1 MKNAKLFRL
10 KIRQDFLLPGG
21 IYMDNSS
28 IKTFQGISNFL
39 TFLLKVS
46 ARYTPKQF

>member
-46 ARYTPKQF
+46 ARYTPK